1 MLVIITKVITKRVVK
16 EYIYL
21 ISQLGKQK
29 FLKPKE
35 GRKGAKAIWNRRDTQ
50 KTIYY
55 FITYDRIST
64 YQVKHEI
71 ANIYN
76 NSNFII

>member
-35 GRKGAKAIWNRRDTQ
+35 GRKGAKAIWNRRDT
-50 KTIYY
+50 
-55 FITYDRIST
+55 
-64 YQVKHEI
+64 
-71 ANIYN
+71 
-76 NSNFII
+76 